1 MAAKSDGAAVA
12 VEDDNPPRILSEP
25 GQATP
30 ATATDTDADAASTTA
45 VSGAAVSRPRRGP
58 SGGKAYTLL
67 DCCWVL
73 CALLVF
79 FSDGATDLWLAADY
93 YLRDDY
99 WWFGLTLVFV
109 VVPSAVVQVLSF
121 RWFVYDYTELSA
133 ADGATRAVGEE
144 TGDAALG
151 TKDSDP
157 RGAVAVAAAANAV
170 NSTAVS
176 ASSCPSVAAQRGESP
191 RKCCTVCMWVF
202 QTALHA
208 LQLGQVWRY
217 IHALYL
223 GAQSRWHS
231 QRSHQRFYW
240 RLMFESADITMLRLL
255 EAFLK
260 SAPQLVLQLSIMI
273 HGNTVLPLQGLSASA
288 SLVSL
293 AWMIASYQKV
303 LRDSRDDKLP
313 MSYKAVIAQILWH
326 LFTIGAR
333 TVAFALFA
341 SVFQLYFGIFIV
353 SHWCIMTF
361 WIIQGETDF
370 CMSKWEE
377 IIYNMVVGI
386 IYIFCWFNVKEG
398 PSRLRMTV
406 YYTVTLAENVA
417 LTAAWYTYRSPHTS
431 DSYALIV
438 VCLVACS
445 FALGTFF
452 MLVYYCWLHPDGPVL
467 GTNWGGCVDE
477 GIASASGV
485 VGVIDACLTPSQG
498 SQTDMVITSPPRT
511 LPRTKDTSDMVP
523 GEQERDKERDRD
535 SCLPVFQVRPSPS
548 SSPAL
553 LHRTSSS
560 QEGPVIRIDLPRK
573 RYPAWD
579 AHFIDRRLRKTI
591 LLLETTSAVSPRIQ
605 YRSSM
610 MGSKEVL
617 EYETTV

>member
-1 MAAKSDGAAVA
+1 MAAKSDGAAVCESA
-12 VEDDNPPRILSEP
+12 SRCLLGPEQSAAPLHPRAEKRFS
-25 GQATP
+25 
-30 ATATDTDADAASTTA
+30 
-45 VSGAAVSRPRRGP
+45 
-58 SGGKAYTLL
+58 LL

-93 YLRDDY
+93 YLRRDY

-121 RWFVYDYTELSA
+121 RWFVYDYSEMSA
-133 ADGATRAVGEE
+133 SPNGDGC
-144 TGDAALG
+144 DFS
-151 TKDSDP
+151 TKDSDRRNGSGRSLP
-157 RGAVAVAAAANAV
+157 ANG
-170 NSTAVS
+170 T
-176 ASSCPSVAAQRGESP
+176 
-191 RKCCTVCMWVF
+191 RKCCRVLVWLF
-202 QTALHA
+202 QSIIHI

-217 IHALYL
+217 VHTLYL
-223 GAQSRWHS
+223 GVQSRWHGTPG
-231 QRSHQRFYW
+231 QHHFYW
-240 RLMFESADITMLRLL
+240 RLMFESADINMLRLL

-273 HGNTVLPLQGLSASA
+273 HSNHILPLQGLSASA

-313 MSYKAVIAQILWH
+313 MSYKAVIVQMLWH

-333 TVAFALFA
+333 TIAFALFA

-353 SHWCIMTF
+353 AHWCAMTF

-398 PSRLRMTV
+398 RARFRLGV
-406 YYTVTLAENVA
+406 YYCVTLIENVA
-417 LTAAWYTYRSPHTS
+417 LTAAWYIHRGPHTS
-431 DSYALIV
+431 DFYALIIVCVV
-438 VCLVACS
+438 VCS
-445 FALGTFF
+445 YALGTFF
-452 MLVYYCWLHPDGPVL
+452 MFVYYCLLHPDGPILGAQWSCVEEGMGVIGLGGIGDL
-467 GTNWGGCVDE
+467 GTPLPQPD
-477 GIASASGV
+477 V
-485 VGVIDACLTPSQG
+485 V
-498 SQTDMVITSPPRT
+498 TSPPRT
-511 LPRTKDTSDMVP
+511 LQRTTGGDREI
-523 GEQERDKERDRD
+523 GAGDRD
-535 SCLPVFQVRPSPS
+535 SCLPVFQVRPPS
-548 SSPAL
+548 VPPASSPRPP
-553 LHRTSSS
+553 RT
-560 QEGPVIRIDLPRK
+560 EGPVIRIDLPRK

-591 LLLETTSAVSPRIQ
+591 LVLENTSPVTPRIQ
-605 YRSSM
+605 YQSFSNP
-610 MGSKEVL
+610 KEVT

>member
-1 MAAKSDGAAVA
+1 VLKLQIVFTVAAMLTFFL
-12 VEDDNPPRILSEP
+12 ESEQP
-25 GQATP
+25 K
-30 ATATDTDADAASTTA
+30 
-45 VSGAAVSRPRRGP
+45 RG
-58 SGGKAYTLL
+58 
-67 DCCWVL
+67 
-73 CALLVF
+73 
-79 FSDGATDLWLAADY
+79 
-93 YLRDDY
+93 
-99 WWFGLTLVFV
+99 
-109 VVPSAVVQVLSF
+109 
-121 RWFVYDYTELSA
+121 
-133 ADGATRAVGEE
+133 
-144 TGDAALG
+144 
-151 TKDSDP
+151 
-157 RGAVAVAAAANAV
+157 RGAE
-170 NSTAVS
+170 
-176 ASSCPSVAAQRGESP
+176 PRWRGAEFGSP
-191 RKCCTVCMWVF
+191 AETQLRLLLALCLTSHILWNFYRKT
-202 QTALHA
+202 L
-208 LQLGQVWRY
+208 RY

-223 GAQSRWHS
+223 GAQSRWHGDGP
-231 QRSHQRFYW
+231 RRHFHW

-273 HGNTVLPLQGLSASA
+273 HGNAVLPLQGLSASA

-313 MSYKAVIAQILWH
+313 MSYKAVIAQMLWH
-326 LFTIGAR
+326 FFTIGAR

-353 SHWCIMTF
+353 SHWCVMTF

-398 PSRLRMTV
+398 PSRFRMTV
-406 YYTVTLAENVA
+406 YYSVTLAENVA
-417 LTAAWYTYRSPHTS
+417 LTAAWYAYRGPHTS
-431 DSYALIV
+431 DSYALVV

-467 GTNWGGCVDE
+467 GSQWGGCVDE
-477 GIASASGV
+477 GEGGAGGV
-485 VGVIDACLTPSQG
+485 AGVIDACLTPSQG
-498 SQTDMVITSPPRT
+498 SQTPGGSDVVITSPPRT
-511 LPRTKDTSDMVP
+511 LPRTRETGEPVP
-523 GEQERDKERDRD
+523 GERDRDRERDRD

-560 QEGPVIRIDLPRK
+560 SRAQEGPVIRIDLPRK

-591 LLLETTSAVSPRIQ
+591 LLLETTSPVSPRIQ

>member
-1 MAAKSDGAAVA
+1 MAAKSDGAAVS
-12 VEDDNPPRILSEP
+12 VEDDNTPRSLSEP
-25 GQATP
+25 GNP
-30 ATATDTDADAASTTA
+30 A
-45 VSGAAVSRPRRGP
+45 GRPRCSAAG
-58 SGGKAYTLL
+58 GGKPYSLL

-93 YLRDDY
+93 YLRGDY

-121 RWFVYDYTELSA
+121 RWFVYDYSDLSGGGGGGGA
-133 ADGATRAVGEE
+133 AASDN
-144 TGDAALG
+144 ALNA
-151 TKDSDP
+151 KDCDSQ
-157 RGAVAVAAAANAV
+157 RGGSGAAAAAAAAGNVANV
-170 NSTAVS
+170 TPVYATPAPPATA
-176 ASSCPSVAAQRGESP
+176 ARAGSP
-191 RKCCTVCMWVF
+191 RRCCTVCMWVF
-202 QTALHA
+202 QTVLHV

-231 QRSHQRFYW
+231 SGPRRHYHW

-273 HGNTVLPLQGLSASA
+273 HGNAVLPLQGLSASA

-313 MSYKAVIAQILWH
+313 MSYKAVIAQMLWH
-326 LFTIGAR
+326 FFTIGAR

-353 SHWCIMTF
+353 SHWCVMTF

-398 PSRLRMTV
+398 PSRFRMTV
-406 YYTVTLAENVA
+406 YYSVTLAENVA
-417 LTAAWYTYRSPHTS
+417 LTAAWYTYRGPHTS
-431 DSYALIV
+431 DSYALVV

-467 GTNWGGCVDE
+467 GSQWGGCVDE
-477 GIASASGV
+477 GVVGAGGV
-485 VGVIDACLTPSQG
+485 AGVIDACLTPSQG

-511 LPRTKDTSDMVP
+511 LPRTKDAGEPVP
-523 GEQERDKERDRD
+523 GDRDRDKERDRD

-560 QEGPVIRIDLPRK
+560 SRAQEGPVIRIDLPRK

-591 LLLETTSAVSPRIQ
+591 LLLETSSAVSPRIQ

>member
-1 MAAKSDGAAVA
+1 MAAKSDGAAVS
-12 VEDDNPPRILSEP
+12 VEDDNTPRSLSEP
-25 GQATP
+25 GKP
-30 ATATDTDADAASTTA
+30 ATRSQCTAA
-45 VSGAAVSRPRRGP
+45 
-58 SGGKAYTLL
+58 GGKPYTLL

-79 FSDGATDLWLAADY
+79 FSDGATDLWLAAHY
-93 YLRDDY
+93 YLKGDH

-121 RWFVYDYTELSA
+121 RWFVYDYSDLSSGDGSAGGSGSCA
-133 ADGATRAVGEE
+133 AAAGAASG
-144 TGDAALG
+144 AATASDSTFS
-151 TKDSDP
+151 TKDS
-157 RGAVAVAAAANAV
+157 AAGNAANATLV
-170 NSTAVS
+170 YTSPGQPTTA
-176 ASSCPSVAAQRGESP
+176 ARAASP
-191 RKCCTVCMWVF
+191 RRCCTICMWVF
-202 QTALHA
+202 QTVLHV

-231 QRSHQRFYW
+231 NGPRRHFHW

-260 SAPQLVLQLSIMI
+260 SAPQLVLQLILILHLKTIVQNLGMFPS
-273 HGNTVLPLQGLSASA
+273 PS
-288 SLVSL
+288 VSL
-293 AWMIASYQKV
+293 CV
-303 LRDSRDDKLP
+303 
-313 MSYKAVIAQILWH
+313 
-326 LFTIGAR
+326 
-333 TVAFALFA
+333 
-341 SVFQLYFGIFIV
+341 
-353 SHWCIMTF
+353 MTF
-361 WIIQGETDF
+361 WIIQGETDL

-398 PSRLRMTV
+398 PSRFRMTF
-406 YYTVTLAENVA
+406 YYSVTLAENVA
-417 LTAAWYTYRSPHTS
+417 LIAAWYTYRGPQTS
-431 DSYALIV
+431 DSTALLV

-467 GTNWGGCVDE
+467 GSQWGGCVDE
-477 GIASASGV
+477 GLVGTGGA

-511 LPRTKDTSDMVP
+511 LPRTKDTGEPAP
-523 GEQERDKERDRD
+523 GERDRERDRD

-560 QEGPVIRIDLPRK
+560 SRTQEGPVIRIDLPRK

-605 YRSSM
+605 YRSSL

>member
-12 VEDDNPPRILSEP
+12 VEDDNTPRSLSE
-25 GQATP
+25 
-30 ATATDTDADAASTTA
+30 
-45 VSGAAVSRPRRGP
+45 SGNPVGRSRC
-58 SGGKAYTLL
+58 SSAGGKPYTLL

-93 YLRDDY
+93 YLRKNY

-121 RWFVYDYTELSA
+121 RWFVYDYTELSG
-133 ADGATRAVGEE
+133 ADGAASESGSGAAEAGAASGPAA
-144 TGDAALG
+144 TGDTAVS
-151 TKDSDP
+151 TKDSDQ
-157 RGAVAVAAAANAV
+157 RGANATAANAANATQV
-170 NSTAVS
+170 YTSSTPPA
-176 ASSCPSVAAQRGESP
+176 ASGRVGGP
-191 RKCCTVCMWVF
+191 RRCCTICMWVF
-202 QTALHA
+202 QSVLHI

-231 QRSHQRFYW
+231 NAPRRHFHW
-240 RLMFESADITMLRLL
+240 RLMFECADITMLRLL

-273 HGNTVLPLQGLSASA
+273 HGNDVLPLQGLSASA

-313 MSYKAVIAQILWH
+313 MSYKAVIAQMLWH
-326 LFTIGAR
+326 FFTIGAR

-398 PSRLRMTV
+398 PSRFRMTV
-406 YYTVTLAENVA
+406 YYSVTLAENVA
-417 LTAAWYTYRSPHTS
+417 LTAAWYTYRGPQTP
-431 DSYALIV
+431 DSSALVV

-467 GTNWGGCVDE
+467 GSHWGACVDE
-477 GIASASGV
+477 GVVGAGGV

-511 LPRTKDTSDMVP
+511 LPRTKDAGEPVP
-523 GEQERDKERDRD
+523 GETGD

-560 QEGPVIRIDLPRK
+560 SRTQEGPVIRIDLPRK

>member
-1 MAAKSDGAAVA
+1 MAAKSDGAAVS
-12 VEDDNPPRILSEP
+12 VEDDNTPRSISEP
-25 GQATP
+25 GNP
-30 ATATDTDADAASTTA
+30 AT
-45 VSGAAVSRPRRGP
+45 RPRCTAA
-58 SGGKAYTLL
+58 GGKPYTLL

-93 YLRDDY
+93 YLRGDY

-121 RWFVYDYTELSA
+121 RWFVYDYSELSGG
-133 ADGATRAVGEE
+133 DGAASGSGASAAAAAA
-144 TGDAALG
+144 GDNTLS
-151 TKDSDP
+151 TKDSDQ
-157 RGAVAVAAAANAV
+157 RGGSAAAAAENDANATPV
-170 NSTAVS
+170 YTSSTPPVT
-176 ASSCPSVAAQRGESP
+176 AARVGSP
-191 RKCCTVCMWVF
+191 RRCCTVCMWVF
-202 QTALHA
+202 QTVLHI

-223 GAQSRWHS
+223 GALSRWHS
-231 QRSHQRFYW
+231 NGPRRHFHW

-273 HGNTVLPLQGLSASA
+273 HGNEVLPLQG
-288 SLVSL
+288 
-293 AWMIASYQKV
+293 K
-303 LRDSRDDKLP
+303 RDDSGLCPLCLRLP
-313 MSYKAVIAQILWH
+313 TLLRHIHCQPLMYL
-326 LFTIGAR
+326 
-333 TVAFALFA
+333 
-341 SVFQLYFGIFIV
+341 LYFRCV
-353 SHWCIMTF
+353 MTF

-398 PSRLRMTV
+398 PSRFRMTV
-406 YYTVTLAENVA
+406 YYSVTLAENVA
-417 LTAAWYTYRSPHTS
+417 LTAAWYTYRGPHTS
-431 DSYALIV
+431 DSYALVV

-467 GTNWGGCVDE
+467 GSQWGGCVDE
-477 GIASASGV
+477 GVVGAGGV
-485 VGVIDACLTPSQG
+485 AGVIDACLTPSQG

-511 LPRTKDTSDMVP
+511 LPRTKDTGEPVP
-523 GEQERDKERDRD
+523 GERDKEKDKD

-560 QEGPVIRIDLPRK
+560 LRAQEGPVIRIDLPRK

>member
-1 MAAKSDGAAVA
+1 MAAKSDGAAVS
-12 VEDDNPPRILSEP
+12 VEDDNTPRSLSEP
-25 GQATP
+25 GNP
-30 ATATDTDADAASTTA
+30 A
-45 VSGAAVSRPRRGP
+45 GRPRCSAAG
-58 SGGKAYTLL
+58 GGKPYSLL

-93 YLRDDY
+93 YLRGDY

-121 RWFVYDYTELSA
+121 RWFVYDYSDLSGGGGGGGA
-133 ADGATRAVGEE
+133 AASDN
-144 TGDAALG
+144 ALNA
-151 TKDSDP
+151 KDCDSQ
-157 RGAVAVAAAANAV
+157 RGGSGAAAAAAAAGNVANV
-170 NSTAVS
+170 TPVYATPAPPATA
-176 ASSCPSVAAQRGESP
+176 ARAGSP
-191 RKCCTVCMWVF
+191 RRCCTVCMWVF
-202 QTALHA
+202 QTVLHV

-231 QRSHQRFYW
+231 SGPRRHYHW

-273 HGNTVLPLQGLSASA
+273 HGNAVLPLQGERSCDTL
-288 SLVSL
+288 
-293 AWMIASYQKV
+293 
-303 LRDSRDDKLP
+303 
-313 MSYKAVIAQILWH
+313 
-326 LFTIGAR
+326 
-333 TVAFALFA
+333 FALL
-341 SVFQLYFGIFIV
+341 STCDVLQCCLLFICRCV
-353 SHWCIMTF
+353 MTF

-398 PSRLRMTV
+398 PSRFRMTV
-406 YYTVTLAENVA
+406 YYSVTLAENVA
-417 LTAAWYTYRSPHTS
+417 LTAAWYTYRGPHTS
-431 DSYALIV
+431 DSYALVV

-467 GTNWGGCVDE
+467 GSQWGGCVDE
-477 GIASASGV
+477 GVVGAGGV
-485 VGVIDACLTPSQG
+485 AGVIDACLTPSQG

-511 LPRTKDTSDMVP
+511 LPRTKDAGEPVP
-523 GEQERDKERDRD
+523 GDRDRDKERDRD

-560 QEGPVIRIDLPRK
+560 SRAQEGPVIRIDLPRK

-591 LLLETTSAVSPRIQ
+591 LLLETSSAVSPRIQ

>member
-1 MAAKSDGAAVA
+1 MAAKSDGAAVS
-12 VEDDNPPRILSEP
+12 VEDDNTPRSLSEP
-25 GQATP
+25 GLP
-30 ATATDTDADAASTTA
+30 AA
-45 VSGAAVSRPRRGP
+45 RPRCTAA
-58 SGGKAYTLL
+58 GGKPYTVL

-93 YLRDDY
+93 YLRGDY

-121 RWFVYDYTELSA
+121 RWFVYDYSDLSGG
-133 ADGATRAVGEE
+133 DGAASGSGSGSGAVAAGAAGGAAAA
-144 TGDAALG
+144 GDSTLS
-151 TKDSDP
+151 TKDSDQS
-157 RGAVAVAAAANAV
+157 GGSAAAVGNANVAPV
-170 NSTAVS
+170 YT
-176 ASSCPSVAAQRGESP
+176 SSGPPAPAGRVGNPP
-191 RKCCTVCMWVF
+191 RCCTVCMWVF
-202 QTALHA
+202 QTVLHV

-231 QRSHQRFYW
+231 NKPRRHFHW

-273 HGNTVLPLQGLSASA
+273 HGNAVLPLQGEKQAP
-288 SLVSL
+288 
-293 AWMIASYQKV
+293 
-303 LRDSRDDKLP
+303 LP
-313 MSYKAVIAQILWH
+313 ELCV
-326 LFTIGAR
+326 
-333 TVAFALFA
+333 
-341 SVFQLYFGIFIV
+341 
-353 SHWCIMTF
+353 MTF

-398 PSRLRMTV
+398 PSRFRMTV
-406 YYTVTLAENVA
+406 YYSVTLAENVA
-417 LTAAWYTYRSPHTS
+417 LTAAWYTYRGSHAS
-431 DSYALIV
+431 DSSALVV

-467 GTNWGGCVDE
+467 GSQWAGCVDE
-477 GIASASGV
+477 GVVGAGGV
-485 VGVIDACLTPSQG
+485 AGVIDACLTPSQG

-511 LPRTKDTSDMVP
+511 LPRTKDPGDPVP
-523 GEQERDKERDRD
+523 GERDRERDRD
-535 SCLPVFQVRPSPS
+535 SVLPVFQVRPSPS

-560 QEGPVIRIDLPRK
+560 SRAQEGPVIRIDLPRK

>member
-12 VEDDNPPRILSEP
+12 VEDDNPPRSISEP

-30 ATATDTDADAASTTA
+30 AAST
-45 VSGAAVSRPRRGP
+45 AAAARPRCAP
-58 SGGKAYTLL
+58 AGGQAYTLL

-79 FSDGATDLWLAADY
+79 FTDGATDLWLAADY

-121 RWFVYDYTELSA
+121 RWFVYDYSELSGADA
-133 ADGATRAVGEE
+133 AAGAASEATSDAAVG
-144 TGDAALG
+144 GR
-151 TKDSDP
+151 P
-157 RGAVAVAAAANAV
+157 R
-170 NSTAVS
+170 
-176 ASSCPSVAAQRGESP
+176 R
-191 RKCCTVCMWVF
+191 CCTVCMWVF
-202 QTALHA
+202 QTVLHA

-217 IHALYL
+217 IHALFV
-223 GAQSRWHS
+223 GAQSRWHGDG
-231 QRSHQRFYW
+231 SHNRFHW

-273 HGNTVLPLQGLSASA
+273 HGNAVLPLQGLSASA

-406 YYTVTLAENVA
+406 YYTVTLVENVA
-417 LTAAWYTYRSPHTS
+417 LTAAWYTYRGPHTS
-431 DSYALIV
+431 DSYALVV

-477 GIASASGV
+477 GIVSASGV

-511 LPRTKDTSDMVP
+511 LPRTKDTGDMVP
-523 GEQERDKERDRD
+523 GDPDRDRDRD

-591 LLLETTSAVSPRIQ
+591 LLLETTSASSPRIQ

>member
-12 VEDDNPPRILSEP
+12 VEDDNPPRSLSEP
-25 GQATP
+25 SQATTTT
-30 ATATDTDADAASTTA
+30 TAACAASPTV
-45 VSGAAVSRPRRGP
+45 VSRRGP
-58 SGGKAYTLL
+58 SGGQAYTLL

-121 RWFVYDYTELSA
+121 WWFVYDYSEVSGAHGSA
-133 ADGATRAVGEE
+133 GAAGEA
-144 TGDAALG
+144 TGDSVLG
-151 TKDSDP
+151 TKDSDQ
-157 RGAVAVAAAANAV
+157 RGPGAAAEVGNAANA
-170 NSTAVS
+170 TAVPAPSCSS
-176 ASSCPSVAAQRGESP
+176 AATERGGRP
-191 RKCCTVCMWVF
+191 RRCCAVCVWVF
-202 QTALHA
+202 QTVLHA

-223 GAQSRWHS
+223 GAQSRWHGDG
-231 QRSHQRFYW
+231 SHHRFHW
-240 RLMFESADITMLRLL
+240 RLMFESADITMLRIL

-303 LRDSRDDKLP
+303 LRDSRDDKLS

-353 SHWCIMTF
+353 THWCIMTF

-398 PSRLRMTV
+398 PSRVRMTV

-417 LTAAWYTYRSPHTS
+417 LTAAWYTYRGPHTS
-431 DSYALIV
+431 DSYALVV

-477 GIASASGV
+477 GIVSASGV

-511 LPRTKDTSDMVP
+511 LPRTKDMGDMVA
-523 GEQERDKERDRD
+523 GEQDRDRERDRD

-548 SSPAL
+548 YSPAL
-553 LHRTSSS
+553 LHRTSTS

-579 AHFIDRRLRKTI
+579 THFIDRRLRKAI

>member
-12 VEDDNPPRILSEP
+12 VEDDNPPRSLSEP
-25 GQATP
+25 GHAAATTAAA
-30 ATATDTDADAASTTA
+30 ATAASTP
-45 VSGAAVSRPRRGP
+45 AAAAAAAGPRRGP
-58 SGGKAYTLL
+58 LGGEAYTLL

-121 RWFVYDYTELSA
+121 RWFVYDYAELSGA
-133 ADGATRAVGEE
+133 AAAAAATC
-144 TGDAALG
+144 DAASG
-151 TKDSDP
+151 TKDSEQQRD
-157 RGAVAVAAAANAV
+157 GGAAAAAAAAGNAA
-170 NSTAVS
+170 NATA
-176 ASSCPSVAAQRGESP
+176 APAPSCAERGGRP
-191 RKCCTVCMWVF
+191 RRCCTVCMWIF
-202 QTALHA
+202 QSVLHV

-223 GAQSRWHS
+223 GAQSRWHGDDS
-231 QRSHQRFYW
+231 RHRFHW

-273 HGNTVLPLQGLSASA
+273 HGNAVLPLQGLSASA

-406 YYTVTLAENVA
+406 YYAVTLAENVA
-417 LTAAWYTYRSPHTS
+417 LTAAWYTYRGPHTS
-431 DSYALIV
+431 DSYALVV

-467 GTNWGGCVDE
+467 GTNWAGCVDE
-477 GIASASGV
+477 GMVGAGGV
-485 VGVIDACLTPSQG
+485 AGVIDACLTPSQG

-511 LPRTKDTSDMVP
+511 LPRTKDTGDMVP
-523 GEQERDKERDRD
+523 GEQERDRERDRD

>member
-12 VEDDNPPRILSEP
+12 VEDDNPPRSISEP

-30 ATATDTDADAASTTA
+30 AAST
-45 VSGAAVSRPRRGP
+45 AAAARPRCAP
-58 SGGKAYTLL
+58 AGGQAYTLL

-79 FSDGATDLWLAADY
+79 FTDGATDLWLAADY

-121 RWFVYDYTELSA
+121 RWFVYDYSELS
-133 ADGATRAVGEE
+133 GA
-144 TGDAALG
+144 DAAAG
-151 TKDSDP
+151 AASEATSDAARGGRP
-157 RGAVAVAAAANAV
+157 R
-170 NSTAVS
+170 
-176 ASSCPSVAAQRGESP
+176 R
-191 RKCCTVCMWVF
+191 CCTVCMWVF
-202 QTALHA
+202 QTVLHA

-217 IHALYL
+217 IHALFV
-223 GAQSRWHS
+223 GAQSRWHGDG
-231 QRSHQRFYW
+231 SHNRFHW

-273 HGNTVLPLQGLSASA
+273 HGNAVLPLQGLSASA

-406 YYTVTLAENVA
+406 YYTVTLVENVA
-417 LTAAWYTYRSPHTS
+417 LTAAWYTYRGPHTS
-431 DSYALIV
+431 DSYALVV

-477 GIASASGV
+477 GIVSASGV

-511 LPRTKDTSDMVP
+511 LPRTKDTGDMVP
-523 GEQERDKERDRD
+523 GDPDRDRDRD

-591 LLLETTSAVSPRIQ
+591 LLLETTSASSPRIQ

>member
-1 MAAKSDGAAVA
+1 MAAKSDGAAVS
-12 VEDDNPPRILSEP
+12 VEDDNPPRSAPDP
-25 GQATP
+25 GVP
-30 ATATDTDADAASTTA
+30 SI
-45 VSGAAVSRPRRGP
+45 P
-58 SGGKAYTLL
+58 SGGRRPYTLL

-93 YLRDDY
+93 YLRGDY

-121 RWFVYDYTELSA
+121 RWFVYDYTELS
-133 ADGATRAVGEE
+133 
-144 TGDAALG
+144 GDAAVTESDAAFG
-151 TKDSDP
+151 TKDS
-157 RGAVAVAAAANAV
+157 GGGGE
-170 NSTAVS
+170 
-176 ASSCPSVAAQRGESP
+176 QRGDGAAVHAGNAAGSGPAVCGSSGAASP
-191 RKCCTVCMWVF
+191 RSCCTVCMWVF
-202 QTALHA
+202 QSVLHV

-217 IHALYL
+217 VHALYL
-223 GAQSRWHS
+223 GAQSRMHGAGP
-231 QRSHQRFYW
+231 RRHFHW

-273 HGNTVLPLQGLSASA
+273 HGNGVLPLQGLSASA

-313 MSYKAVIAQILWH
+313 MSYKAVIAQMLWH
-326 LFTIGAR
+326 FFTIGAR

-353 SHWCIMTF
+353 SHWCLMTF

-398 PSRLRMTV
+398 PSRFRMGV
-406 YYTVTLAENVA
+406 YYCVTLGENVA
-417 LTAAWYTYRSPHTS
+417 LTAAWYAYRGPHTS
-431 DSYALIV
+431 DSAALVV

-452 MLVYYCWLHPDGPVL
+452 MLLYYCWLHPDGPVL
-467 GTNWGGCVDE
+467 GSQWGGCVDE
-477 GIASASGV
+477 GV
-485 VGVIDACLTPSQG
+485 VGAGGMGGVIDACLTPSQG

-511 LPRTKDTSDMVP
+511 LPRTKDP
-523 GEQERDKERDRD
+523 GEPAPGERDKERDRD
-535 SCLPVFQVRPSPS
+535 NCLPVFQVRPSPS

-560 QEGPVIRIDLPRK
+560 SRAHEGPVIRIDLPRK

-591 LLLETTSAVSPRIQ
+591 LLLETSSAVSPRIQ
-605 YRSSM
+605 YRSSL

>member
-12 VEDDNPPRILSEP
+12 VEDDNPPRSLSEP

-30 ATATDTDADAASTTA
+30 AAST
-45 VSGAAVSRPRRGP
+45 AAAARPRCAP
-58 SGGKAYTLL
+58 AGGQAYTLL

-121 RWFVYDYTELSA
+121 RWFVYDYSELS
-133 ADGATRAVGEE
+133 GA
-144 TGDAALG
+144 DAAAGAASEATSDAAVG
-151 TKDSDP
+151 TKDSDQ
-157 RGAVAVAAAANAV
+157 RGAGAAASNAANA
-170 NSTAVS
+170 TAVPAPSCAS
-176 ASSCPSVAAQRGESP
+176 AATERGGRP
-191 RKCCTVCMWVF
+191 RRCCTVCMWVF
-202 QTALHA
+202 QTVLHA

-217 IHALYL
+217 IHALFL
-223 GAQSRWHS
+223 GAQSRWHGDG
-231 QRSHQRFYW
+231 SHNRFHW

-273 HGNTVLPLQGLSASA
+273 HGNAVLPLQGLSASA

-417 LTAAWYTYRSPHTS
+417 LTAAWYTYRGPHTS
-431 DSYALIV
+431 DSYALVV

-477 GIASASGV
+477 GIVSASGV

-511 LPRTKDTSDMVP
+511 LPRTKDTGDMVP
-523 GEQERDKERDRD
+523 GDPDRDRDRD

-591 LLLETTSAVSPRIQ
+591 LLLETTSASSPRIQ

>member
-1 MAAKSDGAAVA
+1 MAAKSDGAAVS
-12 VEDDNPPRILSEP
+12 VEDDNTPRSLSEP
-25 GQATP
+25 GNPVARSRC
-30 ATATDTDADAASTTA
+30 TAA
-45 VSGAAVSRPRRGP
+45 
-58 SGGKAYTLL
+58 GGKPYTLL

-93 YLRDDY
+93 YLRGDY

-121 RWFVYDYTELSA
+121 RWFVYDYSDLSA
-133 ADGATRAVGEE
+133 
-144 TGDAALG
+144 GDSTLS
-151 TKDSDP
+151 TKDSDQHGGNAP
-157 RGAVAVAAAANAV
+157 AVNAANVTPVYASSGPPAAAV
-170 NSTAVS
+170 RV
-176 ASSCPSVAAQRGESP
+176 GSP
-191 RKCCTVCMWVF
+191 RRCCTICMWVF
-202 QTALHA
+202 QTVLHV

-217 IHALYL
+217 VHALYL
-223 GAQSRWHS
+223 GAQSRWH
-231 QRSHQRFYW
+231 RNGPRRHFHW

-273 HGNTVLPLQGLSASA
+273 HGNGVLPLQGLSASA

-313 MSYKAVIAQILWH
+313 MSYKAVIAQMLWH
-326 LFTIGAR
+326 FFTIGAR

-353 SHWCIMTF
+353 SHWCVMTF

-398 PSRLRMTV
+398 PSRFRMAL
-406 YYTVTLAENVA
+406 YYSVTLAENVA
-417 LTAAWYTYRSPHTS
+417 LTAAWYTYRGPQTS
-431 DSYALIV
+431 DSSALVV

-467 GTNWGGCVDE
+467 GSQWGGCVDE
-477 GIASASGV
+477 GVVGTGGM

-511 LPRTKDTSDMVP
+511 LPRTKDKDLGDPVP
-523 GEQERDKERDRD
+523 GERDRDKD

-553 LHRTSSS
+553 LHRTSSTS
-560 QEGPVIRIDLPRK
+560 RAQEGPVIRIDLPRK

-591 LLLETTSAVSPRIQ
+591 LLLETTSAISPRIQ
-605 YRSSM
+605 YRSSL

>member
-12 VEDDNPPRILSEP
+12 VEDDNPPRSLSEP

-30 ATATDTDADAASTTA
+30 AAGAASIA
-45 VSGAAVSRPRRGP
+45 AAGAAATRPRRGP
-58 SGGKAYTLL
+58 TGGQAYTLL
-67 DCCWVL
+67 DCFWVL

-121 RWFVYDYTELSA
+121 RWFVYDYTELSG
-133 ADGATRAVGEE
+133 ADGATGAVGEA
-144 TGDAALG
+144 TGDAASG
-151 TKDSDP
+151 TKDSDQ
-157 RGAVAVAAAANAV
+157 RGAGAATGNAV

-176 ASSCPSVAAQRGESP
+176 ASSCPSAAPERGGRP
-191 RKCCTVCMWVF
+191 RRCCTVCMWVF
-202 QTALHA
+202 QTVLHA

-231 QRSHQRFYW
+231 NSSHHRFHW

-273 HGNTVLPLQGLSASA
+273 HGNAVLPLQGLSASA

-398 PSRLRMTV
+398 PSRIRMTV

-417 LTAAWYTYRSPHTS
+417 LTAAWYTYRGPYTS

-511 LPRTKDTSDMVP
+511 LPRTKDTGDMVP

-591 LLLETTSAVSPRIQ
+591 LILETTSAVSPRIQ